1 MEKVIESK
9 CFDHTGCVARIKC
22 LEEDKEVQ
30 WQKIDLLQIKLDS
43 IHSLQTTILGGVVV
57 SIVLL
62 LFNIIFKKIGG

>member
-1 MEKVIESK
+1 VEKVIESK

-22 LEEDKEVQ
+22 LEEDKEAQ

-43 IHSLQTTILGGVVV
+43 IHSLQTSILGGVIV

-62 LFNIIFKKIGG
+62 LINIVFKR

>member
-22 LEEDKEVQ
+22 LEDDKEVQ

-43 IHSLQTTILGGVVV
+43 IHSLQTSILGGVIV

-62 LFNIIFKKIGG
+62 LINIVFKR